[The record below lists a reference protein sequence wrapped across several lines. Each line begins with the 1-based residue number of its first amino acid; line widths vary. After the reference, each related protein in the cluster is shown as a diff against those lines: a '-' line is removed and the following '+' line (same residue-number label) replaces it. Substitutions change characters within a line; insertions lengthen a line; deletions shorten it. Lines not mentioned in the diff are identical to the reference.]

1 MQFILITKHKHMY
14 IINTCILK
22 NKYICIVERLDSQAL
37 GYCTNADILNS
48 YVGAAD
54 MLLQMIGKFIFEHPS
69 PQNFFVVFPRP
80 LFIFFAFFLVPNA
93 MSVLWRT
100 ASASPVDI
108 FNTLL
113 QY

>member
-1 MQFILITKHKHMY
+1 MY

-69 PQNFFVVFPRP
+69 PKFS
-80 LFIFFAFFLVPNA
+80 L
-93 MSVLWRT
+93 
-100 ASASPVDI
+100 
-108 FNTLL
+108 
-113 QY
+113 